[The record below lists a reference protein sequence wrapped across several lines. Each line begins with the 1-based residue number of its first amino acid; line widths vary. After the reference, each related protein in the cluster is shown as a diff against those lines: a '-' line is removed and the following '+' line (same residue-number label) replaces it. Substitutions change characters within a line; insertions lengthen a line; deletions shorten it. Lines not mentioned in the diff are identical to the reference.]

1 MATITLNG
9 VSSTTIQ
16 GLLIQELPPISKP
29 KIRTLVE
36 EVDGRD
42 GDIITKLGYSAY
54 DKEIKIGLTRN
65 YDVNAVIKY
74 FDSEGIVVFSN
85 EPDKCYNFQIL
96 DQIDFEKLL
105 RFKEAKVKLHVQPF
119 KYETDEEYIDV
130 SGNPVSSI
138 QVVNKGN
145 IYARPTLEITGSG
158 SITVSLNGAEIF
170 VIDMSN
176 ESRIVIDTESM
187 NAYKDGVL
195 KNRLV
200 AGDYSSFQLDIGSNI
215 ITFTGSVT
223 RVLVSNYSRWI

>member
-42 GDIITKLGYSAY
+42 GDIVTKLGYSAY